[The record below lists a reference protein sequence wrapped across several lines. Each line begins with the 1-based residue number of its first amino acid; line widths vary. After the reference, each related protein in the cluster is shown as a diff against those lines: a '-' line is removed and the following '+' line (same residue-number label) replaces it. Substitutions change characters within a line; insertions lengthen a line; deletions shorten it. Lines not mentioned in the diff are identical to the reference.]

1 MSTPI
6 TLVIFPDPD
15 AWLRENVRDFAT
27 DGVAAVQPTEPICP
41 GGITIYEDSEEETEK
56 VCSWQDHLDALR
68 LLTEQIGRTLFV
80 GGLKSPF
87 DLVEPGNWDA
97 EVVDAFFQLVY
108 RKEVIYG

>member
-1 MSTPI
+1 MPTPI
-6 TLVIFPDPD
+6 TLTVFEDAD
-15 AWLRENVRDFAT
+15 AWLRENVRDLMA
-27 DGVAAVQPTEPICP
+27 DGVSVVYPNEPIVP
-41 GGITIYEDSEEETEK
+41 GIGTEYVDTEEETRK
-56 VCSWQDHLDALR
+56 YCLWSDHIDALQ